1 MGYKG
6 QSAETSAVAHTT
18 SSSCYKMQAIPI
30 LLLVGL
36 AYVSPVFGKREISA
50 NGTFSSR
57 KYYSSINVTNGGP
70 WGTWTWIDMCPEHFY
85 AMGYSIKMEEYGGA
99 SDDTALNG
107 IRLFCI
113 KINSTSSAVYTVES
127 DSGKFGQWSGITWCP
142 TGFLTAFQLKVE
154 VPQGILD
161 DTAAN
166 NIKFRCSSGA
176 IIEGT
181 GGSFGDYGGWS
192 NACTRGGICGIET
205 KQDPYHNAF
214 VDDTA
219 LNDVR
224 FFCCD

>member
-1 MGYKG
+1 
-6 QSAETSAVAHTT
+6 
-18 SSSCYKMQAIPI
+18 MQAIPI

-50 NGTFSSR
+50 NGTFSNR
-57 KYYSSINVTNGGP
+57 QYYSSINVSNGGP

-85 AMGYSIKMEEYGGA
+85 AMGYSVKMEEYGGA

-113 KINSTSSAVYTVES
+113 KINSTRIW
-127 DSGKFGQWSGITWCP
+127 GKIRITWCP

-176 IIEGT
+176 VIEGT
-181 GGSFGDYGGWS
+181 GGSFGDYGRWS
-192 NACTRGGICGIET
+192 NACTRVGICGIET
-205 KQDPYHNAF
+205 KQDPYHNVF

-219 LNDVR
+219 LNDAR

>member
-6 QSAETSAVAHTT
+6 QSTETSAVAHTT
-18 SSSCYKMQAIPI
+18 SSSCYKMQAIPV

-36 AYVSPVFGKREISA
+36 AYVSPVFGKAEVSA
-50 NGTFSSR
+50 NGTFTNR
-57 KYYSSINVTNGGP
+57 NYYKSINVTNGGP
-70 WGTWTWIDMCPEHFY
+70 WGTWTWLDMCPERYY
-85 AMGYSIKMEEYGGA
+85 AMGYSVKVEEYGGA

-113 KINSTSSAVYTVES
+113 KNNSTRHGVYTVES

-142 TGFLTAFQLKVE
+142 TGFLTSFQLKVE

-166 NIKFRCSSGA
+166 SIKFRCSSGA

-192 NACTRGGICGIET
+192 KTCTKGGICGIET
-205 KQDPYHNAF
+205 KQDPYHGSF
-214 VDDTA
+214 TDDTA